1 MIVKKKKEGSK
12 KRYQAVCGKQQ
23 VQKRAFKTRKKQGGT
38 GFYRFCLSMVAYTS
52 GVRTIRTVR
61 LKWKCRYIRYVWIK
75 FGVQKNKKKNS
86 KLFPRYRKNVLNE
99 CFHYIRKASTAPIPF
114 SFQFWVKCV
123 KGFAAVSTK
132 QNRSSNVGYL
142 PFGKLEIILVESSV
156 SRDRSIID
164 NNILSLIFIGRN
176 L

>member
-75 FGVQKNKKKNS
+75 FGVQKKKKRKKIRNFHDIGRMFYTNVS
-86 KLFPRYRKNVLNE
+86 IIFEKLP
-99 CFHYIRKASTAPIPF
+99 PIPF

-132 QNRSSNVGYL
+132 QNRSSNVEYL
-142 PFGKLEIILVESSV
+142 PFGKLDIILVESSV